1 MKFPPF
7 LLSVA
12 SLILPGSG
20 QILSGFFIPGLIFFA
35 LWLASA
41 HTLVALGSSLDADGR
56 HATYFAALVCE
67 ILLRLGSAIDVIL
80 RLRLQTRTRSVVC
93 QRSIVARGGGFS
105 VLVLALMALPTPEPA
120 IKAYAMNG
128 NRSLLPLITPDSRL
142 LVDKQAYQAAK
153 PEKGDIIVI
162 STRHFAEGKG
172 GGPHIISRVAGIA
185 GERVR
190 VPVPAGQQSLDREG
204 QGYRECLVGEGNIYL
219 ASINPAS
226 PSAFLAPLTSVVG
239 RAEYVYWPI
248 SRAGRIIGTSGI
260 AD

>member
-1 MKFPPF
+1 MEFSAIFKP
-7 LLSVA
+7 LT

-20 QILSGFFIPGLIFFA
+20 QIFSGFFTHGVIFFA

-56 HATYFAALVCE
+56 HATYFVALACDV
-67 ILLRLGSAIDVIL
+67 LFRLGSAIDVIL
-80 RLRLQTRTRSVVC
+80 RLRSQAGTRSAC
-93 QRSIVARGGGFS
+93 QRSMVARGLAFS
-105 VLVLALMALPTPEPA
+105 VLVLALMALPTPEPT
-120 IKAYAMNG
+120 IKAYYMNG

-162 STRHFAEGKG
+162 STRHIAEGKG
-172 GGPHIISRVAGIA
+172 GGPHTISRVAGLA

-190 VPVPAGQQSLDREG
+190 VPVPARQQNPECEG

-219 ASINPAS
+219 ASLNPANQM
-226 PSAFLAPLTSVVG
+226 AFFAPLTSVVG

-248 SRAGRIIGTSGI
+248 SRAGRITGVSGI